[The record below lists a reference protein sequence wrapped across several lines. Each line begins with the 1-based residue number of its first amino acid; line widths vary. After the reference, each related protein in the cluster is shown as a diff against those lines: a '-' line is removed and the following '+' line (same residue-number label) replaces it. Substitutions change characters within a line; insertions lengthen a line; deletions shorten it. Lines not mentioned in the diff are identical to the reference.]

1 LNNELAH
8 LQSCAELLR
17 SYRIAHARAVSIEP
31 FEKTLKENTPLVS
44 ISEPGAFVE
53 FLNQLTLRGDMVMD
67 ELKRVTSDR
76 DDYKKKFEEAQKQ
89 AAAAQEELNILKSDN
104 AKPLIE
110 PPIDNVTV
118 SPTNT
123 EPTPVSIKS
132 PVSSVLGIF
141 SPKQTAQAV
150 PEGTSDASESFFSYD
165 EEVPQLQ
172 SDLKAKSAE
181 IIDLKEEVKT
191 LQESL
196 GVAKETNESLSES
209 LQSLDQQLREA
220 KDPDREAARNGEI
233 HDLQQRLE
241 MTTKEMENL
250 KVKIAEQEKT
260 AKDTLTANTQALNDS
275 KGLADKLKEQ
285 LKDLQV
291 LKDAEDVKIK
301 HLEQQ
306 VELLNGK
313 IDVLEAEKKT
323 LDEMLKKDGE
333 TPSIIEP
340 ASPLDPPATASAPS
354 KKKNKKKKKG
364 ANAIKDAP
372 GATKADDVDNT
383 LEHPSNDSAAAGLLA
398 EISKLK
404 EEVAARDV
412 QIEKLQTK
420 RKTEEDLRE
429 EIENMQDNLVNIGQ
443 EHVEAKEKIKDL
455 QAEKKA
461 LQEKL
466 GTLEQELNA
475 QSTRAHSAEK
485 LETDLQK
492 ISVEY
497 EDLKIKCSTLQVDL
511 GAAQQ
516 LASSR
521 YKDLTDLRDVL
532 QKAQPELKSLRSE
545 NASLKTAKDELTA
558 RTAELRRLEG
568 REKDLKSDLA
578 SFKKQAAD
586 REAEIKTLN
595 EKVTQEMNGRLRA
608 EEQSRVAGRD
618 LRRAEAD
625 KIEISANGERAQREL
640 SKVQDEAAKLRTMV
654 QDLEIR
660 LSKLTID
667 NEGLREEIN
676 LKSSQYASAQSLVGS
691 MRDQTSEMATQL
703 KEAKEQAE
711 SLEEE
716 LGEVQRLLSERT
728 REGETMRRLLSD
740 VDERADNKVRE
751 MRERMEAAI
760 EERDRAEDEAST
772 TGRRRAREIEDLK
785 NKIRDAERELKRAND
800 DREELQH
807 SEKEWKRRREEL
819 EKTAERATQEVTDI
833 NKAMEELRDALDESG
848 KQAREAEKQKTDLR
862 RLLDDANQK
871 YEKLQ
876 KSLKLKQQRLD
887 ELTSTNSSRSSMD
900 RDSSPMRAP
909 NGGTNGMM
917 DYVYLKTVLLQ
928 FLEQRDKK
936 LQAQLVPVLGK
947 LLHFDK

>member
-1 LNNELAH
+1 LWT
-8 LQSCAELLR
+8 ELLR

-31 FEKTLKENTPLVS
+31 FEKTLKENTPLIS

-53 FLNQLTLRGDMVMD
+53 YLNQLTLRGDMVMD
-67 ELKRVTSDR
+67 ELKRVSSDR
-76 DDYKKKFEEAQKQ
+76 DDNKRKFEEAQKQ
-89 AAAAQEELNILKSDN
+89 AAIIQEELTKFKSD
-104 AKPLIE
+104 ATKSPIE
-110 PPIDNVTV
+110 PSGEEFRVKSTDAGNA
-118 SPTNT
+118 
-123 EPTPVSIKS
+123 EPKPASIKS

-141 SPKQTAQAV
+141 SPKQTSQVAAEENRDV
-150 PEGTSDASESFFSYD
+150 SESFFSYD

-172 SDLKAKSAE
+172 SDLKAKVAE
-181 IIDLKEEVKT
+181 IVDLKNEVET

-196 GVAKETNESLSES
+196 GAAKEINESLSES
-209 LQSLDQQLREA
+209 LQFLEQQLSEA
-220 KDPDREAARNGEI
+220 KDPDTEAARKEEI
-233 HDLQQRLE
+233 HQIQQRLE
-241 MTTKEMENL
+241 TTTKELENL
-250 KVKIAEQEKT
+250 RIKLADQEK
-260 AKDTLTANTQALNDS
+260 AANVAMSSKTQALNDS
-275 KGLADKLKEQ
+275 KNLADKLSEQ
-285 LKDLQV
+285 LTALQA
-291 LKDAEDVKIK
+291 LKATDEARIK
-301 HLEQQ
+301 QLLQQ

-313 IDVLEAEKKT
+313 VEAFEAEKQSQEDSVRKDEGKT
-323 LDEMLKKDGE
+323 SPL
-333 TPSIIEP
+333 EP
-340 ASPLDPPATASAPS
+340 ATPLDPSTTATTSG

-364 ANAIKDAP
+364 ANAAKDNS
-372 GATKADDVDNT
+372 GVTKANDLDDT
-383 LEHPSNDSAAAGLLA
+383 IEHPSDGSAAAELLA

-412 QIEKLQTK
+412 QIEKLQSK

-429 EIENMQDNLVNIGQ
+429 EIENMQENLLNIGQ
-443 EHVEAKEKIKDL
+443 EHVDAKEKIKEL

-466 GTLEQELNA
+466 GTLEQEMKA
-475 QSTRAHSAEK
+475 QSSRAQLAGK
-485 LETDLQK
+485 LEGNLEK

-497 EDLKIKCSTLQVDL
+497 EDLKIKCSSLQVDL

-516 LASSR
+516 LAASR

-545 NASLKTAKDELTA
+545 NASLKTAKEELTA

-568 REKDLKSDLA
+568 REKDLKADVA

-586 REAEIKTLN
+586 RDAEIKTLN
-595 EKVTQEMNGRLRA
+595 EKVTQEMNSRLKA
-608 EEQSRVAGRD
+608 EEQSRIAGRD

-625 KIEISANGERAQREL
+625 KIDISATGEKAQREL
-640 SKVQDEAAKLRTMV
+640 SKVQDEAAKLRTTV
-654 QDLEIR
+654 QELEIQV
-660 LSKLTID
+660 SKLSTD
-667 NEGLREEIN
+667 NQGLREEIN
-676 LKSSQYASAQSLVGS
+676 LKSSQYASAQTLVGS

-716 LGEVQRLLSERT
+716 LGEVQRLLGERT

-800 DREELQH
+800 DRDELQR

-819 EKTAERATQEVTDI
+819 EKSSERATQEVSEI
-833 NKAMEELRDALDESG
+833 NKAMEELRDALDESE
-848 KQAREAEKQKTDLR
+848 KQARDVEKQKTDLR

-876 KSLKLKQQRLD
+876 KSFKMKQQRLD
-887 ELTSTNSSRSSMD
+887 ELTSTNSSRSSID
-900 RDSSPMRAP
+900 RDSSPLRAP
-909 NGGTNGMM
+909 NGATNGSM
-917 DYVYLKTVLLQ
+917 DYVYLKTILLQ